1 MGVRLLVLTVLSV
14 ALMVVDA
21 RFTLLKPVR
30 SQMSLVLM
38 ESYWI
43 TDLPQRLWQ
52 GVASQFGSRTELV
65 AENEKLKTENLL
77 LQGRMQKLAA
87 LTEQNVRLRELLN
100 SSALVNEKVEVAE
113 LIGMDPNPFTHRI
126 IINKG
131 ERDGVV
137 LGQPVLDARGLMGQV
152 VELMPYTSRVL
163 LLTDTTHSIPVQ
175 VNRNG
180 LRAIASGTG
189 NPERL
194 ELRHV
199 ADTADIKE
207 GDLLVSS
214 GLGQRF
220 PAGYPVATVKEVI
233 HDSGQPFAI
242 VRAVPTAALNRSRY
256 LLLVFSDN
264 RTPEERA
271 NDAAVAQEAQDRQG
285 GESAAPATAAPAPVP
300 ATVPETSSAC
310 TCDGG
315 SGHHADGHRTCR
327 ARCETDPLG
336 HPRAR
341 RAACSASP
349 ARRQTAS
356 LHAGHRASPRGS
368 TRRMSSTQSGNGWM
382 VWLTFAIG
390 LLLSV
395 SPLPQFMEIL
405 RPLWL
410 ALLLAFWALALPHKV
425 GMVTAWCLG
434 LAEDVLYG
442 TLLGQNALI
451 LTLIT
456 FLVLSLQQRLRMFP
470 MWQQCL
476 VILVIFGLAQLVQ
489 LWLSALTGNRQ
500 PTLALVLPALVSALL
515 WPWVSFGL
523 RGLRLRFKI
532 N

>member
-1 MGVRLLVLTVLSV
+1 MLVVLSV
-14 ALMVVDA
+14 AVMVVDA

-30 SQMSLVLM
+30 SQMSLLLM
-38 ESYWI
+38 QSYWI
-43 TDLPQRLWQ
+43 ADLPERLYQ
-52 GVASQFGSRTELV
+52 GVASQFGSRTELAV
-65 AENEKLKTENLL
+65 ENEKLKTENLL
-77 LQGRMQKLAA
+77 LQGRLQKLAA

-256 LLLVFSDN
+256 LLLVFSDG
-264 RTPEERA
+264 RSPEERA
-271 NDAAVAQEAQDRQG
+271 ADAAQQQESLDRQAADP
-285 GESAAPATAAPAPVP
+285 SAVPSATVPGATPAATPNKPVVP
-300 ATVPETSSAC
+300 ATVPK
-310 TCDGG
+310 
-315 SGHHADGHRTCR
+315 
-327 ARCETDPLG
+327 P
-336 HPRAR
+336 
-341 RAACSASP
+341 AAAHGPSTAPAATAVAAPASP
-349 ARRQTAS
+349 APAPAPAKPAAS
-356 LHAGHRASPRGS
+356 KPAAKPATKPPAPKPATPAAAPATPRS
-368 TRRMSSTQSGNGWM
+368 R
-382 VWLTFAIG
+382 
-390 LLLSV
+390 
-395 SPLPQFMEIL
+395 E
-405 RPLWL
+405 
-410 ALLLAFWALALPHKV
+410 
-425 GMVTAWCLG
+425 
-434 LAEDVLYG
+434 E
-442 TLLGQNALI
+442 
-451 LTLIT
+451 
-456 FLVLSLQQRLRMFP
+456 
-470 MWQQCL
+470 
-476 VILVIFGLAQLVQ
+476 
-489 LWLSALTGNRQ
+489 
-500 PTLALVLPALVSALL
+500 
-515 WPWVSFGL
+515 
-523 RGLRLRFKI
+523 
-532 N
+532 

>member
-1 MGVRLLVLTVLSV
+1 MGVRLLVLVVLSV

-21 RFTLLKPVR
+21 RFALLKPVR

-38 ESYWI
+38 QTYWI
-43 TDLPQRLWQ
+43 TDLPQRLYQ

-264 RTPEERA
+264 RTAEERA
-271 NDAAVAQEAQDRQG
+271 NDAAQAQEAEDKQNGTVQTIPATVPKPAFVG
-285 GESAAPATAAPAPVP
+285 PPAPAPATAAPVATPVKPAAHSARQAKPAASKPTATTPAATTPAAKPPAATTP
-300 ATVPETSSAC
+300 ATRP
-310 TCDGG
+310 
-315 SGHHADGHRTCR
+315 
-327 ARCETDPLG
+327 
-336 HPRAR
+336 
-341 RAACSASP
+341 AAAAP
-349 ARRQTAS
+349 ATTRQ
-356 LHAGHRASPRGS
+356 R
-368 TRRMSSTQSGNGWM
+368 
-382 VWLTFAIG
+382 
-390 LLLSV
+390 
-395 SPLPQFMEIL
+395 E
-405 RPLWL
+405 
-410 ALLLAFWALALPHKV
+410 
-425 GMVTAWCLG
+425 
-434 LAEDVLYG
+434 E
-442 TLLGQNALI
+442 
-451 LTLIT
+451 
-456 FLVLSLQQRLRMFP
+456 
-470 MWQQCL
+470 
-476 VILVIFGLAQLVQ
+476 
-489 LWLSALTGNRQ
+489 
-500 PTLALVLPALVSALL
+500 
-515 WPWVSFGL
+515 
-523 RGLRLRFKI
+523 
-532 N
+532 

>member
-1 MGVRLLVLTVLSV
+1 MKPLFTKGPSLGVRLLVLAVLAV

-21 RFTLLKPVR
+21 RFDLLKPAR
-30 SQMSLVLM
+30 KQASLVLM
-38 ESYWI
+38 DAYWI
-43 TDLPQRLWQ
+43 TDLPGRLWE

-256 LLLVFSDN
+256 LLLVFSDS
-264 RTPEERA
+264 RTAEERA
-271 NDAAVAQEAQDRQG
+271 NDAAQAQEQLDAHG
-285 GESAAPATAAPAPVP
+285 GGPMLPASVPKPLIMPATPSTATAAPAAEAAAP
-300 ATVPETSSAC
+300 ATTPAKPAASKPPAVAPAAAKPPAASKPPAKPPAT
-310 TCDGG
+310 TGG
-315 SGHHADGHRTCR
+315 R
-327 ARCETDPLG
+327 E
-336 HPRAR
+336 
-341 RAACSASP
+341 
-349 ARRQTAS
+349 
-356 LHAGHRASPRGS
+356 
-368 TRRMSSTQSGNGWM
+368 
-382 VWLTFAIG
+382 
-390 LLLSV
+390 
-395 SPLPQFMEIL
+395 
-405 RPLWL
+405 
-410 ALLLAFWALALPHKV
+410 
-425 GMVTAWCLG
+425 
-434 LAEDVLYG
+434 
-442 TLLGQNALI
+442 
-451 LTLIT
+451 
-456 FLVLSLQQRLRMFP
+456 
-470 MWQQCL
+470 
-476 VILVIFGLAQLVQ
+476 
-489 LWLSALTGNRQ
+489 
-500 PTLALVLPALVSALL
+500 
-515 WPWVSFGL
+515 
-523 RGLRLRFKI
+523 
-532 N
+532 

>member
-1 MGVRLLVLTVLSV
+1 MRLLVLVVLSV

-21 RFTLLKPVR
+21 RFTVLKPVR

-38 ESYWI
+38 QSYWI
-43 TDLPQRLWQ
+43 VDLPQRLYQ
-52 GVASQFGSRTELV
+52 GVASQFGSRTELI
-65 AENEKLKTENLL
+65 AENEKLKTEALL
-77 LQGRMQKLAA
+77 LQGRLQKLAA

-256 LLLVFSDN
+256 LLLVFSDG
-264 RTPEERA
+264 RSPEERA
-271 NDAAVAQEAQDRQG
+271 AEAAQAQESEKAANPG
-285 GESAAPATAAPAPVP
+285 AAPVTNGAVPAASQTAPISHGAAAAAAAAAIPATPAAHTPATPAPKPVVKPAASKPPVKPAATQPATTPAAPR
-300 ATVPETSSAC
+300 ERI
-310 TCDGG
+310 DG
-315 SGHHADGHRTCR
+315 
-327 ARCETDPLG
+327 
-336 HPRAR
+336 
-341 RAACSASP
+341 
-349 ARRQTAS
+349 
-356 LHAGHRASPRGS
+356 
-368 TRRMSSTQSGNGWM
+368 
-382 VWLTFAIG
+382 
-390 LLLSV
+390 
-395 SPLPQFMEIL
+395 
-405 RPLWL
+405 
-410 ALLLAFWALALPHKV
+410 
-425 GMVTAWCLG
+425 
-434 LAEDVLYG
+434 
-442 TLLGQNALI
+442 
-451 LTLIT
+451 
-456 FLVLSLQQRLRMFP
+456 
-470 MWQQCL
+470 
-476 VILVIFGLAQLVQ
+476 
-489 LWLSALTGNRQ
+489 
-500 PTLALVLPALVSALL
+500 
-515 WPWVSFGL
+515 
-523 RGLRLRFKI
+523 
-532 N
+532 

>member
-1 MGVRLLVLTVLSV
+1 MKPLFAKGPSLGVRLLVLAVLSV

-21 RFTLLKPVR
+21 RFSLLKPAR
-30 SQMSLVLM
+30 SQASLVLM
-38 ESYWI
+38 DAYWI
-43 TDLPQRLWQ
+43 TDLPGRLWE

-163 LLTDTTHSIPVQ
+163 LLTDSTHSIPVQ

-264 RTPEERA
+264 RTAEERA
-271 NDAAVAQEAQDRQG
+271 NDAAQAQENLDALG
-285 GESAAPATAAPAPVP
+285 GGPVIPATVPKTINSPAAAAAPVTPPATPAAPASATPATPAKPVTKPAARPAATAPAAAAPAATHTARPAAKPPVAAPAT
-300 ATVPETSSAC
+300 T
-310 TCDGG
+310 GG
-315 SGHHADGHRTCR
+315 R
-327 ARCETDPLG
+327 E
-336 HPRAR
+336 
-341 RAACSASP
+341 
-349 ARRQTAS
+349 
-356 LHAGHRASPRGS
+356 
-368 TRRMSSTQSGNGWM
+368 
-382 VWLTFAIG
+382 
-390 LLLSV
+390 
-395 SPLPQFMEIL
+395 
-405 RPLWL
+405 
-410 ALLLAFWALALPHKV
+410 
-425 GMVTAWCLG
+425 
-434 LAEDVLYG
+434 
-442 TLLGQNALI
+442 
-451 LTLIT
+451 
-456 FLVLSLQQRLRMFP
+456 
-470 MWQQCL
+470 
-476 VILVIFGLAQLVQ
+476 
-489 LWLSALTGNRQ
+489 
-500 PTLALVLPALVSALL
+500 
-515 WPWVSFGL
+515 
-523 RGLRLRFKI
+523 
-532 N
+532 

>member
-1 MGVRLLVLTVLSV
+1 LGVRLLVLVVLSV

-21 RFTLLKPVR
+21 RFTVLKPVR

-38 ESYWI
+38 QSYWI
-43 TDLPQRLWQ
+43 VDLPERMFQ
-52 GVASQFGSRTELV
+52 GVASQFGSRTELI
-65 AENEKLKTENLL
+65 AENEKLRTEGLL
-77 LQGRMQKLAA
+77 LQGRLQKLAA

-256 LLLVFSDN
+256 LLLVFSDG
-264 RTPEERA
+264 RSPEERA
-271 NDAAVAQEAQDRQG
+271 AAAAQAQESIEKGADPAATPVPAG
-285 GESAAPATAAPAPVP
+285 APAAPAGAVHPAPAARGNAAPASAPAATPNAAPAATPAAPAPKP
-300 ATVPETSSAC
+300 ASKPPAKPAATKPPAPAAAPRERV
-310 TCDGG
+310 DG
-315 SGHHADGHRTCR
+315 
-327 ARCETDPLG
+327 
-336 HPRAR
+336 
-341 RAACSASP
+341 
-349 ARRQTAS
+349 
-356 LHAGHRASPRGS
+356 
-368 TRRMSSTQSGNGWM
+368 
-382 VWLTFAIG
+382 
-390 LLLSV
+390 
-395 SPLPQFMEIL
+395 
-405 RPLWL
+405 
-410 ALLLAFWALALPHKV
+410 
-425 GMVTAWCLG
+425 
-434 LAEDVLYG
+434 
-442 TLLGQNALI
+442 
-451 LTLIT
+451 
-456 FLVLSLQQRLRMFP
+456 
-470 MWQQCL
+470 
-476 VILVIFGLAQLVQ
+476 
-489 LWLSALTGNRQ
+489 
-500 PTLALVLPALVSALL
+500 
-515 WPWVSFGL
+515 
-523 RGLRLRFKI
+523 
-532 N
+532 

>member
-1 MGVRLLVLTVLSV
+1 LGVRLLVLAVLAV

-21 RFTLLKPVR
+21 RFDLLKPAR
-30 SQMSLVLM
+30 KQASLVLM
-38 ESYWI
+38 DAYWI
-43 TDLPQRLWQ
+43 TDLPGRLWE

-256 LLLVFSDN
+256 LLLVFSDS
-264 RTPEERA
+264 RTAEERA
-271 NDAAVAQEAQDRQG
+271 NDAAQAQEQLDVHG
-285 GESAAPATAAPAPVP
+285 GGPMLPASVPKPLIMPATPSTATAAPATEAAAPAATPAKPAASKPPAAAPAAAKPP
-300 ATVPETSSAC
+300 ATSKPPAKPPAT
-310 TCDGG
+310 TGG
-315 SGHHADGHRTCR
+315 R
-327 ARCETDPLG
+327 E
-336 HPRAR
+336 
-341 RAACSASP
+341 
-349 ARRQTAS
+349 
-356 LHAGHRASPRGS
+356 
-368 TRRMSSTQSGNGWM
+368 
-382 VWLTFAIG
+382 
-390 LLLSV
+390 
-395 SPLPQFMEIL
+395 
-405 RPLWL
+405 
-410 ALLLAFWALALPHKV
+410 
-425 GMVTAWCLG
+425 
-434 LAEDVLYG
+434 
-442 TLLGQNALI
+442 
-451 LTLIT
+451 
-456 FLVLSLQQRLRMFP
+456 
-470 MWQQCL
+470 
-476 VILVIFGLAQLVQ
+476 
-489 LWLSALTGNRQ
+489 
-500 PTLALVLPALVSALL
+500 
-515 WPWVSFGL
+515 
-523 RGLRLRFKI
+523 
-532 N
+532 

>member
-1 MGVRLLVLTVLSV
+1 MKPLFAKGPSLGVRLLVLAVLSV

-21 RFTLLKPVR
+21 RFSLLKPAR

-38 ESYWI
+38 DAYWI
-43 TDLPQRLWQ
+43 TDLPGRLWE

-163 LLTDTTHSIPVQ
+163 LLTDSTHSIPVQ

-199 ADTADIKE
+199 ADTADVKE

-264 RTPEERA
+264 RTAEERA
-271 NDAAVAQEAQDRQG
+271 NDAAQAQENLDAFG
-285 GESAAPATAAPAPVP
+285 GGPIIP
-300 ATVPETSSAC
+300 ATVPKTVNTPAQAPAA
-310 TCDGG
+310 
-315 SGHHADGHRTCR
+315 SGTPAAAPAAATPAKPAASKPPAKPPAATPAASKPPTAQPAN
-327 ARCETDPLG
+327 ARP
-336 HPRAR
+336 
-341 RAACSASP
+341 AAKP
-349 ARRQTAS
+349 
-356 LHAGHRASPRGS
+356 P
-368 TRRMSSTQSGNGWM
+368 
-382 VWLTFAIG
+382 
-390 LLLSV
+390 
-395 SPLPQFMEIL
+395 
-405 RPLWL
+405 
-410 ALLLAFWALALPHKV
+410 
-425 GMVTAWCLG
+425 VTAP
-434 LAEDVLYG
+434 A
-442 TLLGQNALI
+442 T
-451 LTLIT
+451 
-456 FLVLSLQQRLRMFP
+456 
-470 MWQQCL
+470 
-476 VILVIFGLAQLVQ
+476 
-489 LWLSALTGNRQ
+489 TGGRE
-500 PTLALVLPALVSALL
+500 
-515 WPWVSFGL
+515 
-523 RGLRLRFKI
+523 
-532 N
+532 

>member
-1 MGVRLLVLTVLSV
+1 MGVRLLVLVVLSV

-38 ESYWI
+38 QSYWI
-43 TDLPQRLWQ
+43 TDFPQRLWQ

-65 AENEKLKTENLL
+65 VDNEKLKTENLL

-199 ADTADIKE
+199 ADTADIKV

-256 LLLVFSDN
+256 LLLVFSDS

-271 NDAAVAQEAQDRQG
+271 NDAAKAQEAEQN
-285 GESAAPATAAPAPVP
+285 GEAPPVIPATVPKPVVPAVAPAPAPVATPVPAASQSGAVKKPAPAPTPAAANPPAAAPAT
-300 ATVPETSSAC
+300 TRE
-310 TCDGG
+310 
-315 SGHHADGHRTCR
+315 
-327 ARCETDPLG
+327 
-336 HPRAR
+336 
-341 RAACSASP
+341 
-349 ARRQTAS
+349 RQ
-356 LHAGHRASPRGS
+356 
-368 TRRMSSTQSGNGWM
+368 
-382 VWLTFAIG
+382 
-390 LLLSV
+390 
-395 SPLPQFMEIL
+395 
-405 RPLWL
+405 
-410 ALLLAFWALALPHKV
+410 
-425 GMVTAWCLG
+425 
-434 LAEDVLYG
+434 
-442 TLLGQNALI
+442 
-451 LTLIT
+451 
-456 FLVLSLQQRLRMFP
+456 
-470 MWQQCL
+470 
-476 VILVIFGLAQLVQ
+476 
-489 LWLSALTGNRQ
+489 
-500 PTLALVLPALVSALL
+500 
-515 WPWVSFGL
+515 
-523 RGLRLRFKI
+523 
-532 N
+532 

>member
-1 MGVRLLVLTVLSV
+1 VLVVLSV
-14 ALMVVDA
+14 AVMVVDA

-38 ESYWI
+38 QSYWI
-43 TDLPQRLWQ
+43 ADLPERLYQ
-52 GVASQFGSRTELV
+52 GVASQFGSRTEL
-65 AENEKLKTENLL
+65 AADNEKLKTENLL
-77 LQGRMQKLAA
+77 LQGRLQKLAA

-256 LLLVFSDN
+256 LLLVFSDG
-264 RTPEERA
+264 RSPEERA
-271 NDAAVAQEAQDRQG
+271 ADAAQQQESLEHPTADPAVVP
-285 GESAAPATAAPAPVP
+285 SATLPAAAPAGAATAVKPASATPAKPAATRAASAPAATPAATPAAAPTKTPTTKAVAKPP
-300 ATVPETSSAC
+300 AKPAATKSPAAAPET
-310 TCDGG
+310 
-315 SGHHADGHRTCR
+315 
-327 ARCETDPLG
+327 
-336 HPRAR
+336 PR
-341 RAACSASP
+341 
-349 ARRQTAS
+349 
-356 LHAGHRASPRGS
+356 
-368 TRRMSSTQSGNGWM
+368 
-382 VWLTFAIG
+382 
-390 LLLSV
+390 
-395 SPLPQFMEIL
+395 
-405 RPLWL
+405 
-410 ALLLAFWALALPHKV
+410 
-425 GMVTAWCLG
+425 
-434 LAEDVLYG
+434 
-442 TLLGQNALI
+442 
-451 LTLIT
+451 
-456 FLVLSLQQRLRMFP
+456 QREE
-470 MWQQCL
+470 
-476 VILVIFGLAQLVQ
+476 
-489 LWLSALTGNRQ
+489 
-500 PTLALVLPALVSALL
+500 
-515 WPWVSFGL
+515 
-523 RGLRLRFKI
+523 
-532 N
+532 

>member
-1 MGVRLLVLTVLSV
+1 MGVRLLVLAVLAV

-21 RFTLLKPVR
+21 RFDLLKPAR
-30 SQMSLVLM
+30 KQASLVLM
-38 ESYWI
+38 DAYWI
-43 TDLPQRLWQ
+43 TDLPGRLWE

-256 LLLVFSDN
+256 LLLVFSDS
-264 RTPEERA
+264 RTAEERA
-271 NDAAVAQEAQDRQG
+271 NDAAQAQEQLDAHG
-285 GESAAPATAAPAPVP
+285 GGPMLPASVPKPLIMPATPSTATAAPATEAAAPAATPAKPAASKPPAAKPPAASKPPAKPP
-300 ATVPETSSAC
+300 ATT
-310 TCDGG
+310 GG
-315 SGHHADGHRTCR
+315 R
-327 ARCETDPLG
+327 E
-336 HPRAR
+336 
-341 RAACSASP
+341 
-349 ARRQTAS
+349 
-356 LHAGHRASPRGS
+356 
-368 TRRMSSTQSGNGWM
+368 
-382 VWLTFAIG
+382 
-390 LLLSV
+390 
-395 SPLPQFMEIL
+395 
-405 RPLWL
+405 
-410 ALLLAFWALALPHKV
+410 
-425 GMVTAWCLG
+425 
-434 LAEDVLYG
+434 
-442 TLLGQNALI
+442 
-451 LTLIT
+451 
-456 FLVLSLQQRLRMFP
+456 
-470 MWQQCL
+470 
-476 VILVIFGLAQLVQ
+476 
-489 LWLSALTGNRQ
+489 
-500 PTLALVLPALVSALL
+500 
-515 WPWVSFGL
+515 
-523 RGLRLRFKI
+523 
-532 N
+532 

>member
-1 MGVRLLVLTVLSV
+1 MGVRLLVLAVLAV

-21 RFTLLKPVR
+21 RFDLLKPAR
-30 SQMSLVLM
+30 KQASLVLM
-38 ESYWI
+38 DAYWI
-43 TDLPQRLWQ
+43 TDLPGRLWE

-256 LLLVFSDN
+256 LLLVFSDS
-264 RTPEERA
+264 RTAEERA
-271 NDAAVAQEAQDRQG
+271 NDAAQAQEQLDAHG
-285 GESAAPATAAPAPVP
+285 GGPMLPASVPKPLIMPATPSTATAAPAAEAAAPAATPAKPAASKPPAAAPAAAKPPAASKSPAKPP
-300 ATVPETSSAC
+300 ATT
-310 TCDGG
+310 GG
-315 SGHHADGHRTCR
+315 R
-327 ARCETDPLG
+327 E
-336 HPRAR
+336 
-341 RAACSASP
+341 
-349 ARRQTAS
+349 
-356 LHAGHRASPRGS
+356 
-368 TRRMSSTQSGNGWM
+368 
-382 VWLTFAIG
+382 
-390 LLLSV
+390 
-395 SPLPQFMEIL
+395 
-405 RPLWL
+405 
-410 ALLLAFWALALPHKV
+410 
-425 GMVTAWCLG
+425 
-434 LAEDVLYG
+434 
-442 TLLGQNALI
+442 
-451 LTLIT
+451 
-456 FLVLSLQQRLRMFP
+456 
-470 MWQQCL
+470 
-476 VILVIFGLAQLVQ
+476 
-489 LWLSALTGNRQ
+489 
-500 PTLALVLPALVSALL
+500 
-515 WPWVSFGL
+515 
-523 RGLRLRFKI
+523 
-532 N
+532 

>member
-1 MGVRLLVLTVLSV
+1 MKPLFTKGPSLGVRLLVLVVLSV

-38 ESYWI
+38 QSYWI

-256 LLLVFSDN
+256 LLLVFSDT

-271 NDAAVAQEAQDRQG
+271 NDAAQAQESLDAQG
-285 GESAAPATAAPAPVP
+285 GGPVIPATVPKPALVPSAVAAPATPAAATPAAPATTPPAATPVKPTATHPAAPKPP
-300 ATVPETSSAC
+300 ATVP
-310 TCDGG
+310 
-315 SGHHADGHRTCR
+315 
-327 ARCETDPLG
+327 
-336 HPRAR
+336 
-341 RAACSASP
+341 AAAKPP
-349 ARRQTAS
+349 A
-356 LHAGHRASPRGS
+356 
-368 TRRMSSTQSGNGWM
+368 
-382 VWLTFAIG
+382 
-390 LLLSV
+390 
-395 SPLPQFMEIL
+395 
-405 RPLWL
+405 
-410 ALLLAFWALALPHKV
+410 
-425 GMVTAWCLG
+425 
-434 LAEDVLYG
+434 
-442 TLLGQNALI
+442 
-451 LTLIT
+451 
-456 FLVLSLQQRLRMFP
+456 
-470 MWQQCL
+470 
-476 VILVIFGLAQLVQ
+476 AQ
-489 LWLSALTGNRQ
+489 
-500 PTLALVLPALVSALL
+500 PAVVKPAAKPPVSA
-515 WPWVSFGL
+515 PATPGG
-523 RGLRLRFKI
+523 RE
-532 N
+532 

>member
-1 MGVRLLVLTVLSV
+1 MLAVLSV

-38 ESYWI
+38 QTYWI
-43 TDLPQRLWQ
+43 VDLPQRLYQ
-52 GVASQFGSRTELV
+52 GVAMQFGSRTELLV
-65 AENEKLKTENLL
+65 ENEKLKTEALL
-77 LQGRMQKLAA
+77 LQGRLQKLAA

-152 VELMPYTSRVL
+152 VELMPYTARVL

-242 VRAVPTAALNRSRY
+242 VRAEPTAALNRSRY
-256 LLLVFSDN
+256 LLLVFSDG
-264 RTPEERA
+264 RSAEERA
-271 NDAAVAQEAQDRQG
+271 AEAGQAQELLGRRSGPANLAPVPG
-285 GESAAPATAAPAPVP
+285 AYAPVFPAMPGALLPVFPINSVPSGASTPHAAPARSTPA
-300 ATVPETSSAC
+300 
-310 TCDGG
+310 
-315 SGHHADGHRTCR
+315 
-327 ARCETDPLG
+327 
-336 HPRAR
+336 
-341 RAACSASP
+341 ASP
-349 ARRQTAS
+349 APAS
-356 LHAGHRASPRGS
+356 SRPAS
-368 TRRMSSTQSGNGWM
+368 
-382 VWLTFAIG
+382 
-390 LLLSV
+390 
-395 SPLPQFMEIL
+395 
-405 RPLWL
+405 RP
-410 ALLLAFWALALPHKV
+410 A
-425 GMVTAWCLG
+425 T
-434 LAEDVLYG
+434 
-442 TLLGQNALI
+442 
-451 LTLIT
+451 
-456 FLVLSLQQRLRMFP
+456 
-470 MWQQCL
+470 
-476 VILVIFGLAQLVQ
+476 
-489 LWLSALTGNRQ
+489 
-500 PTLALVLPALVSALL
+500 PAAAAPSNSRE
-515 WPWVSFGL
+515 PIDG
-523 RGLRLRFKI
+523 
-532 N
+532 

>member
-1 MGVRLLVLTVLSV
+1 MKPLFAKGPSLGVRLLVLAVLSV

-21 RFTLLKPVR
+21 RFDLLKPAR
-30 SQMSLVLM
+30 KQASLVLM
-38 ESYWI
+38 DAYWI
-43 TDLPQRLWQ
+43 TDLPGRLWE
-52 GVASQFGSRTELV
+52 GIASQFGSRTELV

-77 LQGRMQKLAA
+77 YQGRMQKLAA

-264 RTPEERA
+264 RTAEERA
-271 NDAAVAQEAQDRQG
+271 NDAAQAQENLDAFG
-285 GESAAPATAAPAPVP
+285 GGPIIPATVPKTVTPPAATAAPATATPAVPAASAAPAKPAASKPPAATKPPAASKPPAAQPAARPAAKPPVSAP
-300 ATVPETSSAC
+300 ATT
-310 TCDGG
+310 G
-315 SGHHADGHRTCR
+315 
-327 ARCETDPLG
+327 
-336 HPRAR
+336 
-341 RAACSASP
+341 
-349 ARRQTAS
+349 RQ
-356 LHAGHRASPRGS
+356 
-368 TRRMSSTQSGNGWM
+368 
-382 VWLTFAIG
+382 
-390 LLLSV
+390 
-395 SPLPQFMEIL
+395 E
-405 RPLWL
+405 
-410 ALLLAFWALALPHKV
+410 
-425 GMVTAWCLG
+425 
-434 LAEDVLYG
+434 
-442 TLLGQNALI
+442 
-451 LTLIT
+451 
-456 FLVLSLQQRLRMFP
+456 
-470 MWQQCL
+470 
-476 VILVIFGLAQLVQ
+476 
-489 LWLSALTGNRQ
+489 
-500 PTLALVLPALVSALL
+500 
-515 WPWVSFGL
+515 
-523 RGLRLRFKI
+523 
-532 N
+532 

>member
-1 MGVRLLVLTVLSV
+1 VRLLVLVVLSV

-21 RFTLLKPVR
+21 RFTVLKPVR

-38 ESYWI
+38 QSYWI
-43 TDLPQRLWQ
+43 ADLPQRLYQ
-52 GVASQFGSRTELV
+52 GVASQFGSRTELI
-65 AENEKLKTENLL
+65 AENEKLRTEGLL
-77 LQGRMQKLAA
+77 LQGRLQKLAA

-233 HDSGQPFAI
+233 HDPGQPFAI

-256 LLLVFSDN
+256 LLLVFSDG
-264 RTPEERA
+264 RSPEQRA
-271 NDAAVAQEAQDRQG
+271 ADAAQAQEAIDHPPADAATTTNPSVPSAVIPPGTHAVPATGAGHAPATPAGASHAATPASTAAPARTSPG
-285 GESAAPATAAPAPVP
+285 PAHPAAPAVSAAAAPGTHAPAATPAAPATKPPAKPSAKPAATKPPVTAPAAPK
-300 ATVPETSSAC
+300 
-310 TCDGG
+310 
-315 SGHHADGHRTCR
+315 
-327 ARCETDPLG
+327 ARE
-336 HPRAR
+336 
-341 RAACSASP
+341 
-349 ARRQTAS
+349 
-356 LHAGHRASPRGS
+356 
-368 TRRMSSTQSGNGWM
+368 
-382 VWLTFAIG
+382 
-390 LLLSV
+390 
-395 SPLPQFMEIL
+395 E
-405 RPLWL
+405 
-410 ALLLAFWALALPHKV
+410 
-425 GMVTAWCLG
+425 
-434 LAEDVLYG
+434 
-442 TLLGQNALI
+442 
-451 LTLIT
+451 
-456 FLVLSLQQRLRMFP
+456 
-470 MWQQCL
+470 
-476 VILVIFGLAQLVQ
+476 
-489 LWLSALTGNRQ
+489 
-500 PTLALVLPALVSALL
+500 
-515 WPWVSFGL
+515 
-523 RGLRLRFKI
+523 
-532 N
+532 

>member
-1 MGVRLLVLTVLSV
+1 MKPLFTKGPSLGVRLLVLAVLAV

-21 RFTLLKPVR
+21 RFDLLKPAR
-30 SQMSLVLM
+30 KQASLVLM
-38 ESYWI
+38 DAYWI
-43 TDLPQRLWQ
+43 TDLPGRLWE

-256 LLLVFSDN
+256 LLLVFSDS
-264 RTPEERA
+264 RTAEERA
-271 NDAAVAQEAQDRQG
+271 NDAAQAQEQLDAHG
-285 GESAAPATAAPAPVP
+285 GGPMLPASVPKPLIMPATPSTATAAPATEAAAPAATPAKPAASKPPAAAPAAAKPPAASKPPAKPP
-300 ATVPETSSAC
+300 ATT
-310 TCDGG
+310 GG
-315 SGHHADGHRTCR
+315 R
-327 ARCETDPLG
+327 E
-336 HPRAR
+336 
-341 RAACSASP
+341 
-349 ARRQTAS
+349 
-356 LHAGHRASPRGS
+356 
-368 TRRMSSTQSGNGWM
+368 
-382 VWLTFAIG
+382 
-390 LLLSV
+390 
-395 SPLPQFMEIL
+395 
-405 RPLWL
+405 
-410 ALLLAFWALALPHKV
+410 
-425 GMVTAWCLG
+425 
-434 LAEDVLYG
+434 
-442 TLLGQNALI
+442 
-451 LTLIT
+451 
-456 FLVLSLQQRLRMFP
+456 
-470 MWQQCL
+470 
-476 VILVIFGLAQLVQ
+476 
-489 LWLSALTGNRQ
+489 
-500 PTLALVLPALVSALL
+500 
-515 WPWVSFGL
+515 
-523 RGLRLRFKI
+523 
-532 N
+532 